1 MAKKKTVKFE
11 EVEIVEKPWGSY
23 KVLFQ
28 SKYCVVKHLIIKEG
42 HRISLQKHLNKIE
55 HWTILPGPQK
65 ENNQYSIQI
74 GDKIYSTSAMSS
86 PLRIPMSPLYIPM
99 DVVHRAE
106 ALKGDLHIIEVAS
119 SYKHPGVEE
128 DDIDRYHDDYNR
140 IK

>member
-42 HRISLQKHLNKIE
+42 HRISLQKHLFKYE
-55 HWTILPGPQK
+55 HWFVLPNPNGQIS
-65 ENNQYSIQI
+65 EYSIQI
-74 GDKIYSTSAMSS
+74 GDKIYTGTYPTA
-86 PLRIPMSPLYIPM
+86 PLKIEANTI
-99 DVVHRAE
+99 HRAE
-106 ALKGDLHIIEVAS
+106 AFKHDLHIIEVS
-119 SYKHPGVEE
+119 TTFTSNSVKE
-128 DDIDRYHDDYNR
+128 DDIVRYHDDYNR